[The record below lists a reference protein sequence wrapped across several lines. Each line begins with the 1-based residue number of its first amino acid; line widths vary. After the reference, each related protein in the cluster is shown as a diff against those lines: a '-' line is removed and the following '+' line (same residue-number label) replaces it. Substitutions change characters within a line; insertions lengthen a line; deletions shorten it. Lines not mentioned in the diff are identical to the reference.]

1 MSFWQRTETAL
12 KALGGVFTAVAVAL
26 VGILGGHYFD
36 RQQARETST
45 RLFAELITKREE
57 ADSSLRTE
65 MFKSVINT
73 FVQPK
78 STGLE
83 EKVLNLELLAY
94 NFHESLDLGPL
105 FKHVQ
110 KDIIRAH
117 AESEYLDR
125 LERVTQQVTSKQVST
140 LEEGGGKLEATL
152 DLDKLGP
159 QGLDV
164 IEDGTLVLRPV
175 DSSNELLRFAIQFTT
190 PSRQMPRECAFRPT
204 ILAVDVLLVCL
215 HRG

>member
-110 KDIIRAH
+110 RDLTQAKD
-117 AESEYLDR
+117 
-125 LERVTQQVTSKQVST
+125 RVDENLLWRVEKVAKEVKVQQ
-140 LEEGGGKLEATL
+140 
-152 DLDKLGP
+152 
-159 QGLDV
+159 
-164 IEDGTLVLRPV
+164 
-175 DSSNELLRFAIQFTT
+175 
-190 PSRQMPRECAFRPT
+190 
-204 ILAVDVLLVCL
+204 LAVLAD
-215 HRG
+215 